1 MKAKVLMVQGTSSGA
16 GKSTIVIALCR
27 ILSNL
32 GFIVSPFKAQNM
44 SSKVHSISSTY
55 KISQIQAIQSFASR
69 KKPEW
74 QINPILLVPIGND
87 KSRIFVEGKFY
98 QEMSA
103 KKYYTEFVLEKGFPI
118 VLTALNKLRE
128 KNDIILIEGAGSP
141 AEINIAKYDIAN
153 MLLAEKINSPV
164 ILVSDIER
172 GGCFASLYGTIKLLK
187 LKHQRLTKGF
197 IINKF
202 RGDENIL
209 EDAIKFIEYSTKMIN
224 LGIIPK
230 IEFSLPPEDSLDG
243 TNNYNL
249 KNGEKLYSKRGLE
262 EQIDLLASSIENRLN
277 LKFILNQVLKI
288 EK

>member
-1 MKAKVLMVQGTSSGA
+1 MVQGTSSGA

-27 ILSNL
+27 ILTNL
-32 GFIVSPFKAQNM
+32 GYNVSPFKAQNM
-44 SSKVHSISSTY
+44 STKIHSISSTY
-55 KISQIQAIQSFASR
+55 KISQIQAIQSFAAR
-69 KKPEW
+69 KEPEW

-103 KKYYTEFVLEKGFPI
+103 IKYYSEFVLAKGFPI
-118 VLTALNKLRE
+118 VLNALNNLRE

-153 MLLAEKINSPV
+153 MLLAEKVNSPV
-164 ILVSDIER
+164 LLVSDIER
-172 GGCFASLYGTIKLLK
+172 GGCFASIYGTIKLLK
-187 LKHQRLTKGF
+187 IKHQRLTKGF

-209 EDAIKFIEYSTKMIN
+209 EDAIRFIERSTNMIN

-230 IEFSLPPEDSLDG
+230 IEFFLPPEDSLDVI
-243 TNNYNL
+243 NNDNL
-249 KNGEKLYSKRGLE
+249 KNIEKLYSTRQLN

-277 LKFILNQVLKI
+277 LEFILKQVLKI

>member
-1 MKAKVLMVQGTSSGA
+1 MNAKVLMVQGTSSGA

-32 GFIVSPFKAQNM
+32 GYNVSPFKAQNM

-55 KISQIQAIQSFASR
+55 KISQIQAIQSFAAR
-69 KKPEW
+69 KEPEW

-103 KKYYTEFVLEKGFPI
+103 IKYYSEFVLEKGFPI
-118 VLTALNKLRE
+118 VLNALKNLRK

-153 MLLAEKINSPV
+153 MLLAEKVNSPV
-164 ILVSDIER
+164 LLVSDIER
-172 GGCFASLYGTIKLLK
+172 GGCFASIYGTIKLLK
-187 LKHQRLTKGF
+187 IKHQRLTKGF

-209 EDAIKFIEYSTKMIN
+209 EDAIRFIEHSTNMIN

-230 IEFSLPPEDSLDG
+230 IEFFLPPEDSLDVI
-243 TNNYNL
+243 NKDNL
-249 KNGEKLYSKRGLE
+249 KNIKKLYSKKQLD

-277 LKFILNQVLKI
+277 LEFILKQVLKI

>member
-1 MKAKVLMVQGTSSGA
+1 MNAKVLMVQGTSSGA

-32 GFIVSPFKAQNM
+32 GYNVSPFKAQNM

-55 KISQIQAIQSFASR
+55 KISQIQAIQSFAAR
-69 KKPEW
+69 KEPEW

-87 KSRIFVEGKFY
+87 KSRIFVKGKFY

-103 KKYYTEFVLEKGFPI
+103 IKYYSEFVLAKGFPI
-118 VLTALNKLRE
+118 VLNALKNLME
-128 KNDIILIEGAGSP
+128 KNDVILIEGAGSP

-153 MLLAEKINSPV
+153 MLLAEKVNSPV
-164 ILVSDIER
+164 LLVSDIER
-172 GGCFASLYGTIKLLK
+172 GGCFASIYGTIKLLK
-187 LKHQRLTKGF
+187 IKHQRLTKGF

-209 EDAIKFIEYSTKMIN
+209 EDAIRFIEHSTKMIN

-230 IEFSLPPEDSLDG
+230 IEFFLPPEDSLDVI
-243 TNNYNL
+243 NNYNK
-249 KNGEKLYSKRGLE
+249 KNIEKFYSKRQLD
-262 EQIDLLASSIENRLN
+262 EQIDLLASNIESKLN
-277 LKFILNQVLKI
+277 LEFILKQVLKI
-288 EK
+288 